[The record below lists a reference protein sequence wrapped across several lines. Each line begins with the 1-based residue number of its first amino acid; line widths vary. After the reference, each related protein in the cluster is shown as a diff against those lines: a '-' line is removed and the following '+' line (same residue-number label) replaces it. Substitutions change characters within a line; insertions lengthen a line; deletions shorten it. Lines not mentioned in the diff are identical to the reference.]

1 MKAAKQA
8 EPTQFSTF
16 EQSASERKRIPA
28 VSLCDSV
35 GEPLAE
41 LSGSR
46 IATLSTIR
54 LVAQL
59 AEFFRG
65 LPAHEKAHLG
75 GLMSRSISR

>member
-16 EQSASERKRIPA
+16 EQSIPA
-28 VSLCDSV
+28 VSLCDSM

-46 IATLSTIR
+46 FATLSTNR
-54 LVAQL
+54 LVARL
-59 AEFFRG
+59 PEFFRG
-65 LPAHEKAHLG
+65 LPAHKKHASGDLI
-75 GLMSRSISR
+75 SRSISR